1 MTEKTTASQVH
12 NPLPGVDAWKKT
24 MEEQVSRAGEMFE
37 EMSKLQGQFLS
48 FQQQQ
53 ADEMNKLM
61 KQSMQYA
68 TALSEELRKFTLHS
82 TKAMF
87 GGN

>member
-1 MTEKTTASQVH
+1 MTDKTTASQVH
-12 NPLPGVDAWKKT
+12 NTLPGAEAWKKT
-24 MEEQVSRAGEMFE
+24 MEEQVARVGEVFAE
-37 EMSKLQGQFLS
+37 VTKLQGQFMS

-53 ADEMNKLM
+53 ADELNKLM

-68 TALSEELRKFTLHS
+68 TSLSEEMRKFTLHS
-82 TKAMF
+82 SKAMF